1 MSKGKNKRLITG
13 IGIVLML
20 FCMASCRKEIAMQ
33 DEAKIKP
40 PIRTYIVTARIDKK
54 GTNTNSEGTA
64 VLKGSYDENTKELK
78 YTVEYQNCIPEV
90 IALRSGPKGSAG
102 SLIKELYRKD
112 AESTPAG
119 PLTGAL
125 KLSPLQERNL
135 LKGQWFVAVSTILM
149 SPEISG
155 VLTLKQK

>member
-1 MSKGKNKRLITG
+1 MTKNKNRRLITG
-13 IGIVLML
+13 VGVVLML
-20 FCMASCRKEIAMQ
+20 FCIASCRKNSIMH

-40 PIRTYIVTARIDKK
+40 PVRTYIVTARIDKK
-54 GTNTNSEGTA
+54 GTNTDSEGTG
-64 VLKGSYDENTKELK
+64 VLKGTYDEVTKELK
-78 YTVEYQNCIPEV
+78 YALEYHNCVPEM
-90 IALRSGPKGSAG
+90 ITLRSGPKGSAG
-102 SLIKELYRKD
+102 SLIKELYRKGT
-112 AESTPAG
+112 EGTPAV
-119 PLTGAL
+119 PLTGTL

>member
-1 MSKGKNKRLITG
+1 MSKGKNKCIITG

-20 FCMASCRKEIAMQ
+20 FSMVSCEKEIAVQ

-64 VLKGSYDENTKELK
+64 VLKGSYDEHTKELK
-78 YTVEYQNCIPEV
+78 YALEYQNCIPEA
-90 IALRSGPKGSAG
+90 ITLRSGPKGSAG
-102 SLIKELYRKD
+102 SLIKELYKKGT
-112 AESTPAG
+112 ENTPAG
-119 PLTGAL
+119 PMMGAL

-155 VLTLKQK
+155 ILTLKQK